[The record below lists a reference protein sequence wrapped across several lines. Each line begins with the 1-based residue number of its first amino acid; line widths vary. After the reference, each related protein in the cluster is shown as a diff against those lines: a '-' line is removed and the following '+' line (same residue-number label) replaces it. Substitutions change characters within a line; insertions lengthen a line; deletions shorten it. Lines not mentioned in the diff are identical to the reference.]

1 MKLWVGLFLAGA
13 LYAAD
18 ELPDWARQAAGMK
31 PPEYP
36 AKAAE
41 VVLLHEETLTV
52 APDGKRTMRERKAVK
67 IVQRG
72 GTVSAVRTYDTR
84 NGRITEFRAWLL
96 PLAGKPISYGK
107 DHIVDVALDRG
118 NLYDEARTKVLRC
131 PEGAL
136 PGSVFAYEIVEEE
149 KTIFTQG
156 RWYFQEDE
164 PVLVSRF
171 VLSLPPGWEARGIVF
186 NREGTQPAM
195 VGGQYTWE
203 LRDLPWIE
211 GEEYSPPI
219 DALAPWLGFTYFPS
233 GENRAGLRP
242 VKDWA
247 AASALASE
255 FAERA
260 AEVSDA
266 VRAKAAE
273 LTSSA
278 KTELEKIRAIAAFVQ
293 QTNYVAVA
301 TNVTRGGGYTPHTAH
316 LVLSRNYG
324 DCKDKVALMRAL
336 LKAVGIDSY
345 DTSIFW
351 GDRHFVRP
359 EWPSIQQFNHAIAA
373 IRVSPETSLPTVVEH
388 PSLGRLLMLDPT
400 SRTTPVGD
408 LPESQQGS
416 LALVSA
422 ATGGELVR
430 MPRLPVTV
438 NRVESSAQAVMEAN
452 GHLEGRVRRSYFGQ
466 SGGYWRQM
474 LLDQGVDELK
484 RAFERNLARRLGGM
498 TLKSCATAGGMEE
511 GRFDVDLEVA
521 ANQFGQ
527 VMQDR
532 LLLVRPGIL
541 GSITEY
547 GFTARERKW
556 PVELSASLRRD
567 IVHVKLPA
575 GYEPDEV
582 PDQVELQSPYGLY
595 KASWKVENGEVTFE
609 QSFDV
614 RESLT
619 PASEYGKVRAFFEK
633 VAAAQGSPVVLVRK

>member
-13 LYAAD
+13 LCAAD
-18 ELPDWARQAAGMK
+18 ELPDWARQAAGIK

-84 NGRITEFRAWLL
+84 NGRITDFRAWLA
-96 PLAGKPISYGK
+96 PPTGKTISYGK

-118 NLYDEARTKVLRC
+118 NLYDEARTKVLQC

-156 RWYFQEDE
+156 RWYFQEDD

-186 NREGTQPAM
+186 NREGAQPAM

-211 GEEYSPPI
+211 GEEYRPAI
-219 DALAPWLGFTYFPS
+219 DTLAPWLGFSYFPS

-255 FAERA
+255 FADRA
-260 AEVSDA
+260 AEVSEA

-273 LTSSA
+273 LTSGA

-345 DTSIFW
+345 DTSIYW
-351 GDRHFVRP
+351 GDRHFVRR

-388 PSLGRLLMLDPT
+388 PSLGKLLMLDPT

-416 LALVSA
+416 LALVAGA
-422 ATGGELVR
+422 AGGELVQI
-430 MPRLPVTV
+430 PRLPLTV
-438 NRVESSAQAVMEAN
+438 NRVESSTEAVMGAD
-452 GHLEGRVRRSYFGQ
+452 GHLEGRVKRRYFGQ
-466 SGGYWRQM
+466 SGGYWRQL
-474 LLDQGVDELK
+474 LLDQGADELK

-498 TLKSCATAGGMEE
+498 TLKSCATSGGMDE
-511 GRFDVDLEVA
+511 GHFDVDLEVA

-556 PVELSASLRRD
+556 PVELSASLLRD
-567 IVHVKLPA
+567 VVHVKLPV

-582 PDQVELQSPYGLY
+582 PDQVELQSPYGVY
-595 KASWKVENGEVTFE
+595 KASWKVENGEVMFE

-633 VAAAQGSPVVLVRK
+633 VAGAQGSPVLLVRK